1 VDLAGI
7 ETMRRIVYGLTAGAL
22 LASLFTA
29 TPDAQAPP
37 AGQAPAA
44 PTAPGAQTPGA
55 QTPGTQ
61 TPATQTPTTQSTP
74 GAQGTTGTQGAK
86 SVSSGV
92 YTAEQA
98 KRGEALY
105 NDQCAACHGDKLEGS
120 GPMPAL
126 AGADFQKAW
135 KGKTVADLFEKT
147 HSSMPATAP
156 GSLTEKQTADI
167 LAYMF
172 SVMSLP
178 AGTTELAEKAEP
190 LKAITFD

>member
-1 VDLAGI
+1 
-7 ETMRRIVYGLTAGAL
+7 MRRIAYGITAGAM

-37 AGQAPAA
+37 PAQG
-44 PTAPGAQTPGA
+44 APGAQTAPVA
-55 QTPGTQ
+55 P
-61 TPATQTPTTQSTP
+61 TP
-74 GAQGTTGTQGAK
+74 GATSTGGQATPAPQGTAGTQASK

-105 NDQCAACHGDKLEGS
+105 KDQCAACHGDKLEGS

-135 KGKTVADLFEKT
+135 KGKTVFDLFDKT

-178 AGTTELAEKAEP
+178 AGTTELAETPEP